1 MQRKTKE
8 IKKCSSNY
16 SGVTK
21 IRLNLLL
28 ERIMAS
34 VDARRQVCNIYEKA
48 SCFFLLF
55 CSTLLFSSFSFKLES
70 FSHIKGGNED
80 LARKNS
86 KHTWLRQQNFSREI
100 VIQKERKVP
109 RDPLK
114 ERGYKFTVEA
124 AAASSHKVKALF
136 LNQGPLVK
144 QSAKERMAKLSS
156 HSIQFSSTIEE
167 KYWNKLGVWKRG
179 FFPTGK
185 KVLNFS
191 WEGETTEAL

>member
-8 IKKCSSNY
+8 ITKCSSNY

-48 SCFFLLF
+48 SCFFLLLF
-55 CSTLLFSSFSFKLES
+55 CSTLL
-70 FSHIKGGNED
+70 
-80 LARKNS
+80 LAVSLSNWKVSRILKAETRTWPEKTRSILDCGS
-86 KHTWLRQQNFSREI
+86 KIFSREI

-114 ERGYKFTVEA
+114 ERGYKF
-124 AAASSHKVKALF
+124 SS
-136 LNQGPLVK
+136 P
-144 QSAKERMAKLSS
+144 
-156 HSIQFSSTIEE
+156 
-167 KYWNKLGVWKRG
+167 
-179 FFPTGK
+179 
-185 KVLNFS
+185 
-191 WEGETTEAL
+191 

>member
-8 IKKCSSNY
+8 ITKCSSNY

-55 CSTLLFSSFSFKLES
+55 CSTLL
-70 FSHIKGGNED
+70 
-80 LARKNS
+80 LAVSLSNWKVSRILKAETRTWPEKTRSILDCGS
-86 KHTWLRQQNFSREI
+86 KIFSREI